1 MQRVLAAI
9 LIVFSAVVLFWRL
22 DGSYLWRD
30 EGTTAVWAR
39 QMAESGD
46 WIPWVYNREKQQL
59 MVQAA
64 DGHDVNSKLLP
75 AMQSYLQ
82 FYVAA
87 VSFALFGVSEWS
99 ARAPFAL
106 IGALTLFL
114 LYRLGRA
121 MFGHSAWALAPPAL
135 AASSIFF
142 LHAARQCR
150 YYVIVAL
157 GAAWVLLEVY
167 RYLEKPERAGRGS
180 FYLSLAGA
188 GFLIY
193 LSNYVSFLT
202 TWTALGLFVLL
213 TRDWKL
219 IRGFLTMCAV
229 MAVPITA
236 EFLWLH
242 AEFAGNWPPRAQAPV
257 YELYQAGLVNR
268 MRDLWRALPFVML
281 LPATVWLARRAGC
294 LTGLTKP
301 LAILAAALPLLGF
314 VFVAADFA
322 ALPPLAFYGFAVLC
336 AGLPA
341 AFLLCWRNLR
351 GPGPWA
357 QIALLAGLL
366 LVVSP
371 LLTIALAKD
380 KTSTRYY
387 YQVSP
392 AAAVV
397 CSLAAAAVAR
407 RSQAAG
413 LALLGGMMIWPNL
426 DFMMGG
432 TDEVV
437 QRQYLANKTY
447 NGPLIQYL
455 DTYLRPGDRVAFLRN
470 VKGMAMYFYFPQM
483 RWVGLLDADA
493 PHNQQFRGR
502 IPDDQ
507 FDADANADWYVF
519 WDPRDETAKGFSEER
534 YEKVWEYTHDSL
546 QSFWDWGTPPG
557 QRHYEVWKR
566 KGLVRSP
573 IIIDR

>member
-1 MQRVLAAI
+1 MQRALAAI

-22 DGSYLWRD
+22 DGDYLWRD

-46 WIPWVYNREKQQL
+46 WIPWVYDREKQQL

-87 VSFALFGVSEWS
+87 VSFELFGVSEQS

-106 IGALTLFL
+106 IGALTLVL

-121 MFGHSAWALAPPAL
+121 MFGQSAWALAPPAL

-167 RYLEKPERAGRGS
+167 RYLEQPERAERRS
-180 FYLSLAGA
+180 FYLHLAGA

-242 AEFAGNWPPRAQAPV
+242 AEFAGNWPPRVEAPLN
-257 YELYQAGLVNR
+257 ELYQAGLVNR
-268 MRDLWRALPFVML
+268 MRDLWRALPFVFL
-281 LPATVWLARRAGC
+281 LPSAVFLARRAGC
-294 LTGLTKP
+294 LAGPAKP
-301 LAILAAALPLLGF
+301 LAIVAAALPLLGF
-314 VFVAADFA
+314 VLSSDLFADLPPAAFWVFA
-322 ALPPLAFYGFAVLC
+322 ALCLSM
-336 AGLPA
+336 PA
-341 AFLLCWRNLR
+341 ALLLCWQNLR
-351 GPGPWA
+351 SPGPWT

-392 AAAVV
+392 AAVVV
-397 CSLAAAAVAR
+397 CSLAAAALAR
-407 RSQAAG
+407 RNQAAG
-413 LALLGGMMIWPNL
+413 LALLGGMILWPNF

-447 NGPLIQYL
+447 NGPLIDYFREH
-455 DTYLRPGDRVAFLRN
+455 LRPGDRVAFLRN
-470 VKGMAMYFYFPQM
+470 VKGMAMYVYFPEM

-507 FDADANADWYVF
+507 FDVDADADWYVF
-519 WDPRDETAKGFSEER
+519 WDPREETAKGFSEER
-534 YEKVWEYTHDSL
+534 YEKVWEYTHEGL
-546 QSFWDWGTPPG
+546 QSLWDWGKPPG
-557 QRHYEVWKR
+557 TRHYEVWKK
-566 KGLVRSP
+566 KGL
-573 IIIDR
+573 DR